1 VPQLAAI
8 EDRRGTGIAM
18 MLGAYAVFS
27 CIDTSVKWL
36 VGGGI
41 PPLELS
47 FMRYFGHFVFVLLVM
62 AQQGVSLAELRIAP
76 FGAVTIRA
84 LLLMGSTILNFIA
97 LQYLPLTLTST
108 ILFSAPIII
117 CVLSGP
123 LLGERVGIWRFSA
136 VIVGFL
142 GILVAIRPFD
152 ESFHWAALLSLA
164 GAACFA
170 LYSILTRQLAGKVS
184 TTTQQF
190 YAGAIPSV
198 VLLPFAVAEWQ
209 WPTNAFDVG
218 LFVMIGFFG
227 WLGHQILVTAHRY
240 APAVVLTPYT
250 YSFIIYLTLWS
261 WLLFD
266 QLPDR
271 WTIAGAAIISA
282 AGLFIWF
289 RERRL
294 GKVPLPRPET

>member
-1 VPQLAAI
+1 MRQIAAI
-8 EDRRGTGIAM
+8 EDKRGTGIAL
-18 MLGAYAVFS
+18 MLGTYAVFS

-36 VGGGI
+36 VGAGL
-41 PPLELS
+41 PPLELA

-62 AQQGVSLAELRIAP
+62 LQQGVSLSELRIAP
-76 FGAVTIRA
+76 FGAVTVRA
-84 LLLMGSTILNFIA
+84 LLLMGSTILNFVA
-97 LQYLPLTLTST
+97 LQYLSLTLTST
-108 ILFSAPIII
+108 ILFSAPILI
-117 CVLSGP
+117 CLLSGP
-123 LLGERVGIWRFSA
+123 MLGERVGIWRFSA
-136 VIVGFL
+136 IVVGFL

-152 ESFHWAALLSLA
+152 ETFHWATLLSLA

-198 VLLPFAVAEWQ
+198 ALLPFAVAEWQ
-209 WPTNAFDVG
+209 WPTNAFDAT
-218 LFVMIGFFG
+218 LFILIGFFG
-227 WLGHQILVTAHRY
+227 WLGHQILVVAHRF
-240 APAVVLTPYT
+240 APAVVLTPFT

-261 WLLFD
+261 WLVFD
-266 QLPDR
+266 HLPDR

-282 AGLFIWF
+282 AGLVIWF

-294 GKVPLPRPET
+294 GKVPLARPET